1 MDFKILATLNSHNFE
16 SLFKSVKKNYLKAFF
31 FQLIFFNLNRVF
43 IKLEH

>member
-16 SLFKSVKKNYLKAFF
+16 SLFKSVKKKLPKSLF
-31 FQLIFFNLNRVF
+31 FQLIFFYLNRVF